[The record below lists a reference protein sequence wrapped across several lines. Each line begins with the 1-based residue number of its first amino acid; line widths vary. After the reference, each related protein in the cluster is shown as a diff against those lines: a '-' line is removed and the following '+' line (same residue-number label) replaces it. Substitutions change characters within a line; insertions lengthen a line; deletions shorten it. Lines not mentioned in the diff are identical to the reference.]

1 MKKFSDNFDIK
12 MVGLDLDGTTL
23 KYGDVLSERSLGA
36 FRKAKEKGAHI
47 VIATG
52 RTGRSLPPVLF
63 EVPEI
68 EYVITSNG
76 AHIIRLEDMRTI
88 YEDII
93 KPEDVSIVVE
103 KARAMGYVFEAFVDG
118 TAYIDKLVYEG
129 MQKNPEQY
137 KYRDV
142 EYVLRTRTPV
152 DDIYSFTESQ
162 ADRIENISI
171 TFEGED
177 DRRRILNELGEVD
190 GLTLTSSFPNNVE
203 IGGSTT
209 SKAQALIYLLD
220 MLNLTTENLM
230 TCGDS
235 PNDGKMIELAEV
247 GVAMADSHPYIL
259 GIADYVTDTCFEDG
273 VAKAIERFV
282 L

>member
-1 MKKFSDNFDIK
+1 MKKFSDNFEIK

-23 KYGDVLSERSLGA
+23 KYGDVLSERTLDT
-36 FRKAKEKGAHI
+36 FRRAKEKGVHI

-76 AHIIRLEDMRTI
+76 AHIIRFEDMSTI

-93 KPEDVSIVVE
+93 KPENVSIVVE
-103 KARAMGYVFEAFVDG
+103 RARAMGYVFEAFVDG
-118 TAYIDKLVYEG
+118 TAYIDRVVYEG
-129 MQKNPEQY
+129 MQREPEKY
-137 KYRDV
+137 KYRDI
-142 EYVLRTRTPV
+142 EYVLRTRRPIE
-152 DDIYSFTESQ
+152 DIYSFTESHGN
-162 ADRIENISI
+162 RIENISI

-177 DRRRILNELGEVD
+177 DRRRIFNELGDVD
-190 GLTLTSSFPNNVE
+190 GLTLTSSFTNNVE

-209 SKAQALIYLLD
+209 SKAQALMHLLD
-220 MLNLTTENLM
+220 MLHLTPENLM

>member
-23 KYGDVLSERSLGA
+23 KYGDVLSERTLDT
-36 FRKAKEKGAHI
+36 FRRAKEKGVHI

-63 EVPEI
+63 DVPEI

-103 KARAMGYVFEAFVDG
+103 RARAMGYVFEAFVDG
-118 TAYIDKLVYEG
+118 TAYIDRVVYEG
-129 MQKNPEQY
+129 MQRDPEKY
-137 KYRDV
+137 KYRDI
-142 EYVLRTRTPV
+142 EYVLRTRTPIE
-152 DDIYSFTESQ
+152 DIYSFTESHGN
-162 ADRIENISI
+162 RIENISI

-177 DRRRILNELGEVD
+177 DRRRIFNELGDVD
-190 GLTLTSSFPNNVE
+190 GLTLTSSFTNNVE

-209 SKAQALIYLLD
+209 SKAQALMHLLD
-220 MLNLTTENLM
+220 MLHLTPENLM
-230 TCGDS
+230 ACGDS

-273 VAKAIERFV
+273 VAKAIKRFV

>member
-23 KYGDVLSERSLGA
+23 KYGDFLSERTLDA
-36 FRKAKEKGAHI
+36 FKKAKEKDTHI

-63 EVPEI
+63 DVPEI
-68 EYVITSNG
+68 EYVVTSNG
-76 AHIIRLEDMRTI
+76 AHIIRLADMETI
-88 YEDII
+88 YENII

-103 KARAMGYVFEAFVDG
+103 RARAMGYVFEAFVDG
-118 TAYIDKLVYEG
+118 TAYIDKTVYEG
-129 MQKNPEQY
+129 MQKNPEKY
-137 KYRDV
+137 KYRDI
-142 EYVLRTRTPV
+142 EYVLRTRLPIE
-152 DDIYSFTESQ
+152 DIYEFTENHG
-162 ADRIENISI
+162 DRIENISI
-171 TFEGED
+171 TFEGES
-177 DRRRILNELGEVD
+177 DRIRIFNELGDID
-190 GLTLTSSFPNNVE
+190 GLTLTSSFSNNVE
-203 IGGSTT
+203 IGGKTT
-209 SKAQALIYLLD
+209 SKAQALMYLLD
-220 MLNLTTENLM
+220 MLNLTLENLM

-235 PNDGKMIELAEV
+235 PNDSKMIELAEV

-259 GIADYVTDTCFEDG
+259 DIADYVTDTCYEDG

>member
-23 KYGDVLSERSLGA
+23 KYGDFLSARTRDV
-36 FRKAKEKGAHI
+36 FKKAKEKGIHI

-63 EVPEI
+63 DVPEI
-68 EYVITSNG
+68 EYVVTSNG
-76 AHIIRLEDMRTI
+76 AHIIRLADMKTI
-88 YEDII
+88 YENII
-93 KPEDVSIVVE
+93 KPEDVSVVVE
-103 KARAMGYVFEAFVDG
+103 RARAMGYVFEAFVDG
-118 TAYIDKLVYEG
+118 TAYIDKVVYEG
-129 MQKNPEQY
+129 MQKNPEKY
-137 KYRDV
+137 KYRDI
-142 EYVLRTRTPV
+142 EYVLRTRLPIE
-152 DDIYSFTESQ
+152 DIYAFTENHG
-162 ADRIENISI
+162 DRIENISI
-171 TFEGED
+171 TFECES
-177 DRRRILNELGEVD
+177 DRRRVFNELGDID
-190 GLTLTSSFPNNVE
+190 GLTLTSSFSNNVE
-203 IGGSTT
+203 IGGNTT
-209 SKAQALIYLLD
+209 SKAQALMYLLD
-220 MLNLTTENLM
+220 MLNLTPKNLM

-259 GIADYVTDTCFEDG
+259 DIADYVTDTCYEDG

>member
-1 MKKFSDNFDIK
+1 MKKFSDNFEIK

-23 KYGDVLSERSLGA
+23 KYGDVLSERTLDT
-36 FRKAKEKGAHI
+36 FRRAKEKGVHI

-76 AHIIRLEDMRTI
+76 AHIIRLEDMSTI

-93 KPEDVSIVVE
+93 KPENVSIVVE
-103 KARAMGYVFEAFVDG
+103 RARAMGYVFEAFVDG
-118 TAYIDKLVYEG
+118 TAYIDRVVYEG
-129 MQKNPEQY
+129 MQREPEKY
-137 KYRDV
+137 KYRDI
-142 EYVLRTRTPV
+142 EYVLRTRRPIE
-152 DDIYSFTESQ
+152 DIYSFTESHGN
-162 ADRIENISI
+162 RIENISI

-177 DRRRILNELGEVD
+177 DRRRIFNELGDVD
-190 GLTLTSSFPNNVE
+190 GLTLTSSFTNNVE

-209 SKAQALIYLLD
+209 SKAQALMHLLD
-220 MLNLTTENLM
+220 MLHLTPENLM

>member
-23 KYGDVLSERSLGA
+23 KYGDVLSERTLDT
-36 FRKAKEKGAHI
+36 FRRAKEKGVHI

-63 EVPEI
+63 DVPEI

-103 KARAMGYVFEAFVDG
+103 RARAMGYVFEAFVDG
-118 TAYIDKLVYEG
+118 TAYIDRVVYEG
-129 MQKNPEQY
+129 MQREPEKY
-137 KYRDV
+137 KYRDI
-142 EYVLRTRTPV
+142 EYVLRTRRPIE
-152 DDIYSFTESQ
+152 DIYSFTESHGN
-162 ADRIENISI
+162 RIENISI

-177 DRRRILNELGEVD
+177 DRRRIFNELGDVE
-190 GLTLTSSFPNNVE
+190 GLTLTSSFPNNIE

-209 SKAQALIYLLD
+209 SKAQALMHLLD
-220 MLNLTTENLM
+220 MLHLTPENLM

>member
-23 KYGDVLSERSLGA
+23 KYGDVLSERTLDT
-36 FRKAKEKGAHI
+36 FRRTKEKGVHI

-63 EVPEI
+63 DVPEI

-103 KARAMGYVFEAFVDG
+103 RARAMGYVFEAFVDG
-118 TAYIDKLVYEG
+118 TAYIDRVVYEG
-129 MQKNPEQY
+129 MQREPEKY
-137 KYRDV
+137 KYRDI
-142 EYVLRTRTPV
+142 EYVLRTRRPIEDV
-152 DDIYSFTESQ
+152 YSFTESHGN
-162 ADRIENISI
+162 RIENISI

-177 DRRRILNELGEVD
+177 DRRRIFNELGDVD
-190 GLTLTSSFPNNVE
+190 GLTLTSSFTNNVE

-209 SKAQALIYLLD
+209 SKAQALMHLLD
-220 MLNLTTENLM
+220 MLHLTPENLM

>member
-23 KYGDVLSERSLGA
+23 KYGDVLSERTLDT
-36 FRKAKEKGAHI
+36 FRRAKEKGVHI

-63 EVPEI
+63 DVPEI

-118 TAYIDKLVYEG
+118 TAYIDRVVYEG
-129 MQKNPEQY
+129 MQREPEKY
-137 KYRDV
+137 KYRDI
-142 EYVLRTRTPV
+142 EYVLRTRRPIE
-152 DDIYSFTESQ
+152 DIYSFTESHGN
-162 ADRIENISI
+162 RIENISI

-177 DRRRILNELGEVD
+177 DRRRIFNELGDVE
-190 GLTLTSSFPNNVE
+190 GLTLTSSFPNNIE
-203 IGGSTT
+203 IGGGTT
-209 SKAQALIYLLD
+209 SKAQALMHLLD
-220 MLNLTTENLM
+220 MLHLTPENLM

>member
-1 MKKFSDNFDIK
+1 MKKFSDNFEIK

-23 KYGDVLSERSLGA
+23 KYGDVLSERTLDT
-36 FRKAKEKGAHI
+36 FRRAKEEGVHI

-93 KPEDVSIVVE
+93 KPDDVSIVVE
-103 KARAMGYVFEAFVDG
+103 RARAMGYVFEAFVDG
-118 TAYIDKLVYEG
+118 TAYIDRVVYEG
-129 MQKNPEQY
+129 MQREPEKY
-137 KYRDV
+137 KYRDI
-142 EYVLRTRTPV
+142 EYVLRTRRPIE
-152 DDIYSFTESQ
+152 DIYSFTESHGN
-162 ADRIENISI
+162 RIENISI

-177 DRRRILNELGEVD
+177 DRRRIFNELGDVD
-190 GLTLTSSFPNNVE
+190 GLTLTSSFTNNVE

-209 SKAQALIYLLD
+209 SKAQALMHLLD
-220 MLNLTTENLM
+220 MLHLTPENLM

>member
-23 KYGDVLSERSLGA
+23 KYGDVLSERTLDT
-36 FRKAKEKGAHI
+36 FRRAKEKGVHI

-63 EVPEI
+63 DVPEI

-103 KARAMGYVFEAFVDG
+103 RARAMGYVFEAFVDG
-118 TAYIDKLVYEG
+118 TAYIDRVVYEG
-129 MQKNPEQY
+129 MQREPEKY
-137 KYRDV
+137 KYRDI
-142 EYVLRTRTPV
+142 EYVLRTRRPIE
-152 DDIYSFTESQ
+152 DIYSFTESHGN
-162 ADRIENISI
+162 RIENISI

-177 DRRRILNELGEVD
+177 DRRRIFNELGDVD
-190 GLTLTSSFPNNVE
+190 GLTLTSSFTNNVE

-209 SKAQALIYLLD
+209 SKAQALMHLLD
-220 MLNLTTENLM
+220 MLHLTPENLM

-259 GIADYVTDTCFEDG
+259 GIADYVTDTCFEHR

>member
-23 KYGDVLSERSLGA
+23 KYGDVLSERTLDT
-36 FRKAKEKGAHI
+36 FRRAKEKGVHI

-63 EVPEI
+63 DVPEI

-103 KARAMGYVFEAFVDG
+103 RARAMGYVFEAFVDG
-118 TAYIDKLVYEG
+118 TAYIDRVVYEG
-129 MQKNPEQY
+129 MQREPEKY
-137 KYRDV
+137 KYRDI
-142 EYVLRTRTPV
+142 EYVLRTRRPIE
-152 DDIYSFTESQ
+152 DIYSFTESHGN
-162 ADRIENISI
+162 RIENISI
-171 TFEGED
+171 TFEGEG
-177 DRRRILNELGEVD
+177 DRRRIFNELGDVD
-190 GLTLTSSFPNNVE
+190 SLTLTSSFTNNVE

-209 SKAQALIYLLD
+209 SKAQALMHLLD
-220 MLNLTTENLM
+220 MLHLTPENLM

>member
-23 KYGDVLSERSLGA
+23 KYGDFLSARTRDV
-36 FRKAKEKGAHI
+36 FKKAKEKGIHI

-63 EVPEI
+63 DVPEI
-68 EYVITSNG
+68 EYVVTSNG
-76 AHIIRLEDMRTI
+76 AHIIRLADMKTI
-88 YEDII
+88 YENII
-93 KPEDVSIVVE
+93 KPEDVSVVVE
-103 KARAMGYVFEAFVDG
+103 RARAMGYVFEAFVDG
-118 TAYIDKLVYEG
+118 TAYIDKVVYEG
-129 MQKNPEQY
+129 MQKNPEKY
-137 KYRDV
+137 KYRDI
-142 EYVLRTRTPV
+142 EYVLRTRLPIE
-152 DDIYSFTESQ
+152 DIYAFTENHG
-162 ADRIENISI
+162 DRIENISI
-171 TFEGED
+171 TFECES
-177 DRRRILNELGEVD
+177 DRRRVFNELGDID
-190 GLTLTSSFPNNVE
+190 GLTLTSSFSNNVE
-203 IGGSTT
+203 IGGKTT
-209 SKAQALIYLLD
+209 SKAQALMYLLD
-220 MLNLTTENLM
+220 MLNLTPKNLM

-259 GIADYVTDTCFEDG
+259 DIADYVTDTCYEDG

>member
-23 KYGDVLSERSLGA
+23 KYGDFLSARTRDV
-36 FRKAKEKGAHI
+36 FKKAKEKGTHI

-63 EVPEI
+63 DVPEI
-68 EYVITSNG
+68 EYVVTSNG
-76 AHIIRLEDMRTI
+76 AHIIRLADMKTI
-88 YEDII
+88 YENII
-93 KPEDVSIVVE
+93 KPEDVSLVV
-103 KARAMGYVFEAFVDG
+103 KRARAMGYVFEAFVDG
-118 TAYIDKLVYEG
+118 TAYIDKVVYEG
-129 MQKNPEQY
+129 MQKNPEKY
-137 KYRDV
+137 KYRDI
-142 EYVLRTRTPV
+142 EYVLRTRLPIEDV
-152 DDIYSFTESQ
+152 YAFTENHG
-162 ADRIENISI
+162 DRIENISI
-171 TFEGED
+171 TFECES
-177 DRRRILNELGEVD
+177 DRRRVFNELGDID
-190 GLTLTSSFPNNVE
+190 GLTLTSSFSNNVE
-203 IGGSTT
+203 IGGKTT
-209 SKAQALIYLLD
+209 SKAQALMYLLD
-220 MLNLTTENLM
+220 MLNLTPENLM

-259 GIADYVTDTCFEDG
+259 DIADYVTDTCYEDG

>member
-23 KYGDVLSERSLGA
+23 KYGDFLSARTRDV
-36 FRKAKEKGAHI
+36 FKKAKEKGIHI

-63 EVPEI
+63 DVPEI
-68 EYVITSNG
+68 EYVVTSNG
-76 AHIIRLEDMRTI
+76 AHIIRLADMKTI
-88 YEDII
+88 YENII
-93 KPEDVSIVVE
+93 KPEDVSVVVE
-103 KARAMGYVFEAFVDG
+103 RARAMGYVFEAFVDG
-118 TAYIDKLVYEG
+118 TAYIDKVVYEG
-129 MQKNPEQY
+129 MQKNPEKY
-137 KYRDV
+137 KYRDI
-142 EYVLRTRTPV
+142 EYVLRTRVPIE
-152 DDIYSFTESQ
+152 DIYAFTENHG
-162 ADRIENISI
+162 DRIENISI
-171 TFEGED
+171 TFEGES
-177 DRRRILNELGEVD
+177 DRRRVFNELGD
-190 GLTLTSSFPNNVE
+190 IGGLTLTSSFSNNVE
-203 IGGSTT
+203 IGGKTT
-209 SKAQALIYLLD
+209 SKAQALMYLLD
-220 MLNLTTENLM
+220 MLNLTPKNLM

-259 GIADYVTDTCFEDG
+259 DIADYVTDTCYEDG

>member
-23 KYGDVLSERSLGA
+23 KYGDVLSERTLDT
-36 FRKAKEKGAHI
+36 FRRAKEKGVHI

-63 EVPEI
+63 DVPEI

-93 KPEDVSIVVE
+93 KPDDVSIVVE
-103 KARAMGYVFEAFVDG
+103 RARAMGYVFEAFVDG
-118 TAYIDKLVYEG
+118 TAYIDRVVYEG
-129 MQKNPEQY
+129 MQREPEKY
-137 KYRDV
+137 KYRDI
-142 EYVLRTRTPV
+142 EYVLRTRRPIE
-152 DDIYSFTESQ
+152 DIYSFTESHGN
-162 ADRIENISI
+162 RIENISI

-177 DRRRILNELGEVD
+177 DRRRIFNELGDVD
-190 GLTLTSSFPNNVE
+190 GLTLTSSFTNNVE

-209 SKAQALIYLLD
+209 SKAQALMHLLD
-220 MLNLTTENLM
+220 MLHLTPENLM

-235 PNDGKMIELAEV
+235 QNDGKMIELAEV

>member
-23 KYGDVLSERSLGA
+23 KYGDFLSARTRDV
-36 FRKAKEKGAHI
+36 FKKAKEKGIHI

-63 EVPEI
+63 DVPEI
-68 EYVITSNG
+68 EYVVTSNG
-76 AHIIRLEDMRTI
+76 AHIIRLADMKTI
-88 YEDII
+88 YENII
-93 KPEDVSIVVE
+93 KPEDVSVVVE
-103 KARAMGYVFEAFVDG
+103 RARAMGYVFEAFVDG
-118 TAYIDKLVYEG
+118 TAYIDKVVYEG
-129 MQKNPEQY
+129 MQKNPEKY
-137 KYRDV
+137 KYRDI
-142 EYVLRTRTPV
+142 EYVLRTRLPIE
-152 DDIYSFTESQ
+152 DIYAFTENHG
-162 ADRIENISI
+162 DRIENISI
-171 TFEGED
+171 TFEGEG
-177 DRRRILNELGEVD
+177 DRRRVFNELGDID
-190 GLTLTSSFPNNVE
+190 GLTLTSSFSNNVE
-203 IGGSTT
+203 IGGKTT
-209 SKAQALIYLLD
+209 SKAQALMYLLD
-220 MLNLTTENLM
+220 MLNLTPKNLM

-259 GIADYVTDTCFEDG
+259 DIADYVTDTCYEDG

>member
-23 KYGDVLSERSLGA
+23 KYGDVLSKRTLDT
-36 FRKAKEKGAHI
+36 FKRAKEKGTHI

-63 EVPEI
+63 DVPEI

-103 KARAMGYVFEAFVDG
+103 RARAMGYVFEAFVDG
-118 TAYIDKLVYEG
+118 TAYIDRVVYEG
-129 MQKNPEQY
+129 MQREPEKY
-137 KYRDV
+137 KYRDI
-142 EYVLRTRTPV
+142 EYVLRTRRPIE
-152 DDIYSFTESQ
+152 DIYSFTESHGN
-162 ADRIENISI
+162 RIENISI

-177 DRRRILNELGEVD
+177 DRRRIFNELGDVD
-190 GLTLTSSFPNNVE
+190 GLTLTSSFTNNVE

-209 SKAQALIYLLD
+209 SKAQALMHLLD
-220 MLNLTTENLM
+220 MLHLTPENLM

-259 GIADYVTDTCFEDG
+259 GIADYVTDTCFEVG

>member
-1 MKKFSDNFDIK
+1 

-23 KYGDVLSERSLGA
+23 KYGDVLSERTLDT
-36 FRKAKEKGAHI
+36 FKKAKEKGTHI

-88 YEDII
+88 YENII
-93 KPEDVSIVVE
+93 KPEAVSIVVE

-118 TAYIDKLVYEG
+118 TAYIDRIVYEG
-129 MQKNPEQY
+129 MQKNPEKY
-137 KYRDV
+137 KYRDI
-142 EYVLRTRTPV
+142 EYVLRTRMPIE
-152 DDIYSFTESQ
+152 DIYSFTEEHGH
-162 ADRIENISI
+162 RIENISI

-177 DRRRILNELGEVD
+177 DRRRIFNELGDVD

-209 SKAQALIYLLD
+209 SKAQALMYLLD
-220 MLNLTTENLM
+220 MLHLTPENLM

>member
-23 KYGDVLSERSLGA
+23 KYGDFLSERTRDV
-36 FRKAKEKGAHI
+36 FKKAKEKGTHI

-63 EVPEI
+63 DVPEI
-68 EYVITSNG
+68 EYVVTSNG
-76 AHIIRLEDMRTI
+76 AHIIRLADMKTI
-88 YEDII
+88 YENII
-93 KPEDVSIVVE
+93 KPEDVFLVV
-103 KARAMGYVFEAFVDG
+103 KRARAMGYVFEAFVDG
-118 TAYIDKLVYEG
+118 TAYIDKVVYEG
-129 MQKNPEQY
+129 MQKNPEKY
-137 KYRDV
+137 KYRDI
-142 EYVLRTRTPV
+142 EYVLRTRLPIE
-152 DDIYSFTESQ
+152 DIYEFTENHG
-162 ADRIENISI
+162 DRIENISI
-171 TFEGED
+171 TFEGES
-177 DRRRILNELGEVD
+177 DRRRVFNELGDID
-190 GLTLTSSFPNNVE
+190 GLTLTSSFSNNVE
-203 IGGSTT
+203 IGGKTT
-209 SKAQALIYLLD
+209 SKAQALMYLLD
-220 MLNLTTENLM
+220 MLNLTPQNLM

-259 GIADYVTDTCFEDG
+259 DIADYVTDTCYEDG

>member
-23 KYGDVLSERSLGA
+23 KYGDFLSARTRDV
-36 FRKAKEKGAHI
+36 FKKAKEKGIHI

-63 EVPEI
+63 DVPEI
-68 EYVITSNG
+68 EYVVTSNG
-76 AHIIRLEDMRTI
+76 AHIIRLADMKTI
-88 YEDII
+88 YENII
-93 KPEDVSIVVE
+93 KPEDVSVVVE
-103 KARAMGYVFEAFVDG
+103 RARAMGYVFEAFVDG
-118 TAYIDKLVYEG
+118 TAYIDKAVYEG
-129 MQKNPEQY
+129 MQKNPEKY
-137 KYRDV
+137 KYRDI
-142 EYVLRTRTPV
+142 EYVLRTRLPIE
-152 DDIYSFTESQ
+152 DIYAFTENHG
-162 ADRIENISI
+162 DRIENISI
-171 TFEGED
+171 TFECES
-177 DRRRILNELGEVD
+177 DRRRVFNELGDID
-190 GLTLTSSFPNNVE
+190 GLTLTSSFSNNVE
-203 IGGSTT
+203 IGGKTT
-209 SKAQALIYLLD
+209 SKAQALMYLLD
-220 MLNLTTENLM
+220 MLNLTPKNLM

-259 GIADYVTDTCFEDG
+259 DIADYVTDTCYEDG

>member
-23 KYGDVLSERSLGA
+23 KYGDVLSERTLDT
-36 FRKAKEKGAHI
+36 FKRAKEKETHI

-63 EVPEI
+63 DVPEI

-103 KARAMGYVFEAFVDG
+103 RARAMGYVFEAFVDG
-118 TAYIDKLVYEG
+118 TAYIDRVVYEG
-129 MQKNPEQY
+129 MQREPEKY
-137 KYRDV
+137 KYRDI
-142 EYVLRTRTPV
+142 EYVLRTRRPIE
-152 DDIYSFTESQ
+152 DIYSFTESHGN
-162 ADRIENISI
+162 RIENISI

-177 DRRRILNELGEVD
+177 DRRRIFNELGDVE

-209 SKAQALIYLLD
+209 SKAQALMHLLD
-220 MLNLTTENLM
+220 MLHLTPENLM

>member
-1 MKKFSDNFDIK
+1 MKKFSDNFEIK

-23 KYGDVLSERSLGA
+23 KYGDVLSERTLDT
-36 FRKAKEKGAHI
+36 FRRAKEKGVHI

-63 EVPEI
+63 DVPEI

-103 KARAMGYVFEAFVDG
+103 RVRAIGYVFEAFVDG
-118 TAYIDKLVYEG
+118 TAYIDRVVYEG
-129 MQKNPEQY
+129 MQREPEKY
-137 KYRDV
+137 KYRDI
-142 EYVLRTRTPV
+142 EYVLRTRTPIE
-152 DDIYSFTESQ
+152 DIYSFTESHGN
-162 ADRIENISI
+162 RIENISI

-177 DRRRILNELGEVD
+177 DRRRIFNELGEVE
-190 GLTLTSSFPNNVE
+190 GLTLTSSFPNNIE

-209 SKAQALIYLLD
+209 SKAQALMHLLD
-220 MLNLTTENLM
+220 MLHLTPENLM

>member
-1 MKKFSDNFDIK
+1 MKKFSENFDIK

-23 KYGDVLSERSLGA
+23 KYGDVLSERTLDA
-36 FRKAKEKGAHI
+36 FKKAKAKGTHI

-63 EVPEI
+63 DVPEI

-93 KPEDVSIVVE
+93 KPEDVSIVVD
-103 KARAMGYVFEAFVDG
+103 KAKLMGYVFEAFVDG
-118 TAYIDKLVYEG
+118 TAYIDKKVYEE
-129 MQKNPEQY
+129 MQNNPAKY
-137 KYRDV
+137 KYRDI
-142 EYVLRTRTPV
+142 EYVLRTRLPI
-152 DDIYSFTESQ
+152 DDIYSFTESH

-171 TFEGED
+171 TFEGEC
-177 DRRRILNELGEVD
+177 DRRRIFNELGEVD

-209 SKAQALIYLLD
+209 SKAQALMYLLN
-220 MLNLTTENLM
+220 MLGLKPENLM

-235 PNDGKMIELAEV
+235 PNDGKMLELAEI
-247 GVAMADSHPYIL
+247 GVAMSDSHPYIL

>member
-1 MKKFSDNFDIK
+1 MKKFSDNFEIK

-23 KYGDVLSERSLGA
+23 KYGDVLSERTLDT
-36 FRKAKEKGAHI
+36 FRRAKEKGVHI

-52 RTGRSLPPVLF
+52 RTGRSLPPFLF

-76 AHIIRLEDMRTI
+76 AHIIRLEDMSAI

-93 KPEDVSIVVE
+93 KPENVSIVVE
-103 KARAMGYVFEAFVDG
+103 RARAMGYVFEAFVDG
-118 TAYIDKLVYEG
+118 TAYIDRVVYEG
-129 MQKNPEQY
+129 MQREPEKY
-137 KYRDV
+137 KYRDI
-142 EYVLRTRTPV
+142 EYVLRTRRPIE
-152 DDIYSFTESQ
+152 DIYSFTESHGN
-162 ADRIENISI
+162 RIENISI

-177 DRRRILNELGEVD
+177 DRRRIFNELGDVD
-190 GLTLTSSFPNNVE
+190 GLTLTSSFTNNVE

-209 SKAQALIYLLD
+209 SKAQALMHLLD
-220 MLNLTTENLM
+220 MLHLTPENLM

>member
-1 MKKFSDNFDIK
+1 MKKFSDNFNIK

-23 KYGDVLSERSLGA
+23 KYGDVLSERTLDA
-36 FRKAKEKGAHI
+36 FKRAKAKGTHI

-68 EYVITSNG
+68 EYVVTSNG
-76 AHIIRLEDMRTI
+76 AHIIRLEDMKTI

-118 TAYIDKLVYEG
+118 AAYIDKMVYEG
-129 MQKNPEQY
+129 MQKSPDNY
-137 KYRDV
+137 KYRDID
-142 EYVLRTRTPV
+142 YVLRTRTPIE
-152 DDIYSFTESQ
+152 DIYEFTESHGNK
-162 ADRIENISI
+162 IENISI
-171 TFEGED
+171 TFEGEN
-177 DRRRILNELGEVD
+177 DRRRIFNELGDVD
-190 GLTLTSSFPNNVE
+190 GLTLTSSFTNNVE

-209 SKAQALIYLLD
+209 SKAQALTYLLD
-220 MLNLTTENLM
+220 MLNLTPENLM

-259 GIADYVTDTCFEDG
+259 GIADYVTDTCFDDG

>member
-23 KYGDVLSERSLGA
+23 KYGDVLSERTLDT
-36 FRKAKEKGAHI
+36 FRRAKEKGVHI

-52 RTGRSLPPVLF
+52 RTGRSLPHVLF
-63 EVPEI
+63 DVPEI

-118 TAYIDKLVYEG
+118 TAYIDRVVYEG
-129 MQKNPEQY
+129 MQREPEKY
-137 KYRDV
+137 KYRDI
-142 EYVLRTRTPV
+142 EYVLRTRTPIE
-152 DDIYSFTESQ
+152 DIYSFTESHGN
-162 ADRIENISI
+162 RIENISI

-177 DRRRILNELGEVD
+177 DRRRIFNELGDVD
-190 GLTLTSSFPNNVE
+190 GLTLTSSFTNNVE

-209 SKAQALIYLLD
+209 SKAQALMHLLD
-220 MLNLTTENLM
+220 MLHLTPENLM

>member
-1 MKKFSDNFDIK
+1 MKKFSDNFNIK

-23 KYGDVLSERSLGA
+23 KYGDVLSERTLDA
-36 FRKAKEKGAHI
+36 FKRAKAKGTHI

-68 EYVITSNG
+68 EYVVTSNG
-76 AHIIRLEDMRTI
+76 AHIIRLEDMKTI

-118 TAYIDKLVYEG
+118 AAYIDKTVYEG
-129 MQKNPEQY
+129 MQNNPENY
-137 KYRDV
+137 KYRDID
-142 EYVLRTRTPV
+142 YVLRTRTPIE
-152 DDIYSFTESQ
+152 DIYEFTESHGNK
-162 ADRIENISI
+162 IENISI

-177 DRRRILNELGEVD
+177 DRRRIFNELGDVE
-190 GLTLTSSFPNNVE
+190 GLTLTSSFTNNVE

-209 SKAQALIYLLD
+209 SKAQALTYLLD
-220 MLNLTTENLM
+220 MLNLTPENLM

-259 GIADYVTDTCFEDG
+259 GIADYVTDTCFDDG